1 MDSIIVIMK
10 NQSLLQGIFEIS
22 GESGSLY
29 YFSYTSHV
37 IYKLIVLCNNDVRFW
52 ENKVLKD
59 NKENDRKQV
68 TEQLVRL
75 CDCSDSWY
83 IIIMVDCDF
92 VSCGI
97 PSIFNIFET

>member
-52 ENKVLKD
+52 ETKVLKD

-75 CDCSDSWY
+75 FWQLIHYHHGGLWLCELWDSFY
-83 IIIMVDCDF
+83 I
-92 VSCGI
+92 
-97 PSIFNIFET
+97 